1 MYFSFAL
8 RVYNAHNKSIDEW
21 NTSYSEY
28 YNEAPVPNI
37 SFSEAFGLVPEYF
50 SDNIDVILH
59 DYAFGIIMY
68 IITAVACGAQYVR
81 ENKLKSRAVRLM

>member
-1 MYFSFAL
+1 MGIVSASD
-8 RVYNAHNKSIDEW
+8 NS
-21 NTSYSEY
+21 TSD
-28 YNEAPVPNI
+28 
-37 SFSEAFGLVPEYF
+37 LDF

>member
-1 MYFSFAL
+1 MLTYEGSYFCTFP
-8 RVYNAHNKSIDEW
+8 N
-21 NTSYSEY
+21 
-28 YNEAPVPNI
+28 NI
-37 SFSEAFGLVPEYF
+37 SGGAYDKVPQGVVNSLLYF